1 MLDYAALFV
10 VRTSAAALALDA
22 LQRAVRDMRMAP
34 DSDQPPVHHP
44 LLLVELTARMWS
56 GTARRTELTTEFLA
70 WLDGTTRT
78 APGPFAAEP
87 VRVDAC
93 RILRTYQQ
101 LPRRTQAV
109 LWHAVA
115 QWDDA
120 FVVGRSLGVH
130 PDTVPRLGRSALE
143 DFRQATLRLYAEQCD
158 GYCRCF
164 MSLLEAATRRRRPYP
179 SVELDQH
186 MAACAACSQAHSVL
200 TGMNERP
207 GTLLAEAV
215 LPWGG
220 AAFAAVRRRRR
231 LAKASSA
238 APSQPTRNAVR
249 RTLPPKEAAPR
260 LPWLR
265 HVADKCPALT
275 VMAAAG
281 LFAAGAATACLYKA
295 GDDTGPS
302 GPVAGRPTQTV
313 PHVTVPRRTDPHPS
327 APARTTPSDTSH
339 ATGHGSTPSDD
350 KGHAVPDRRAGFP
363 GTCHHTR
370 K

>member
-10 VRTSAAALALDA
+10 DRASAAALALDA

-34 DSDQPPVHHP
+34 DADQPPVHHP
-44 LLLVELTARMWS
+44 FLLVERTARVWS
-56 GTARRTELTTEFLA
+56 GTARRSELTTEFLA
-70 WLDGTTRT
+70 WLDRTTHT
-78 APGPFAAEP
+78 ASGPFATEP
-87 VRVDAC
+87 GGVGAC
-93 RILRTYQQ
+93 RILRAYQQ

-120 FVVGRSLGVH
+120 FTVGRSLGVH

-143 DFRQATLRLYAEQCD
+143 DFRQAFLRLYAEQCD

-164 MSLLEAATRRRRPYP
+164 VSLLEAATRRRGAYP

-186 MAACAACSQAHSVL
+186 MAACVACSHAHSVL

-207 GTLLAEAV
+207 GTVLAEGL

-220 AAFAAVRRRRR
+220 AAFAAVRRQRRI
-231 LAKASSA
+231 AKASSA
-238 APSQPTRNAVR
+238 APSEPTRNAVR
-249 RTLPPKEAAPR
+249 RTRPHREAASR

-265 HVADKCPALT
+265 QLADKCPALT

-281 LFAAGAATACLYKA
+281 LFAAGAATACLPKA
-295 GDDTGPS
+295 CDGTGAS
-302 GPVAGRPTQTV
+302 GPAAGSPTRTV
-313 PHVTVPRRTDPHPS
+313 PHVTVPRHPALHPS
-327 APARTTPSDTSH
+327 APPRTTPSDTSH
-339 ATGHGSTPSDD
+339 ATGRGSAPSDD
-350 KGHAVPDRRAGFP
+350 NDHAVPDRRPGFP
-363 GTCHHTR
+363 GACHRTW